1 MLPLECFVTGERA
14 AALLC
19 LSPAAPTQTLRLL
32 FLPPDFSRPVSPVRG
47 NVPRV
52 PLSAY
57 LWHILQHLLIVAAP
71 LRSKEKKRVT
81 LLQSDGCNLS
91 NSPSPNCRWHQNVFL
106 VFSLWRK
113 VTVEGLKLQDSVKL
127 LCIYILLRKNDKSD
141 DTSKTNL
148 NLYSR
153 QLY

>member
-1 MLPLECFVTGERA
+1 MGGSAGRWRVASGGSGFGGAGAAPESGVCSVSAAVMLPLECFVTGERA

-19 LSPAAPTQTLRLL
+19 LSPPTPTQTLRLL

-52 PLSAY
+52 PPSAY
-57 LWHILQHLLIVAAP
+57 LWNISQHLLTVAAP

-91 NSPSPNCRWHQNVFL
+91 NSASPNCQWHQNVFL
-106 VFSLWRK
+106 VFSLWMK
-113 VTVEGLKLQDSVKL
+113 VTVE
-127 LCIYILLRKNDKSD
+127 
-141 DTSKTNL
+141 
-148 NLYSR
+148 
-153 QLY
+153 